1 MRVRSLA
8 LTTEL
13 ALANTRGTVTDHG
26 DYLVVET
33 PDDPGYYYGNLLV
46 FPAAPQVGE
55 VAYWTRRF
63 HEHLPDLQHVTFSW
77 DGVTGD
83 VGASNNYSS
92 YGQVFCPALGG
103 NYASSGNA
111 YFDSFSNF
119 HLSVSVGVTY
129 QLVCDNLSS
138 ATLSGS
144 CPIYDYLGNQVGS
157 AFVSFL

>member
-1 MRVRSLA
+1 MRSFRKLA
-8 LTTEL
+8 LIA
-13 ALANTRGTVTDHG
+13 ALCSAAALHAQTLGNASTFTGLTWAFSSGT
-26 DYLVVET
+26 
-33 PDDPGYYYGNLLV
+33 PGLEGCTLMVL
-46 FPAAPQVGE
+46 
-55 VAYWTRRF
+55 
-63 HEHLPDLQHVTFSW
+63 D
-77 DGVTGD
+77 VTGD